1 MGTSNTD
8 GQEINET
15 AYLMQSPQNARRLMG
30 SISRLEA
37 GGTARAASNTTET
50 KVKLTPLQIT
60 VGQVPS
66 QEELVDL
73 YTAVGWTA
81 YTDNP
86 ADLVPMCA
94 GSLYLACA
102 RDASGHLVGLV
113 RAVGDGVSISYIQD
127 LLVHPRYQRH
137 GVGGQLLG
145 AALDAVGNVRQVYI
159 TTDTHATNQHV
170 IDLYLGKGF
179 KPIGDYNCV
188 TLARLH

>member
-1 MGTSNTD
+1 MGTSNTA

-15 AYLMQSPQNARRLMG
+15 AYLAQSPQNARRLMG
-30 SISRLEA
+30 SISRLEE
-37 GGTARAASNTTET
+37 GGTARATSNTTEA

-86 ADLVPMCA
+86 AYLVPMCA

-102 RDASGHLVGLV
+102 RDASGQLVGLV

-127 LLVHPRYQRH
+127 LLVHPRYQRQ
-137 GVGGQLLG
+137 GVGGQLLD
-145 AALDAVGNVRQVYI
+145 AALEAVGNVRQVYI
-159 TTDTHATNQHV
+159 TTDTHVTNQHV

-179 KPIGDYNCV
+179 KPVGDYNCV
-188 TLARLH
+188 TLARLR

>member
-1 MGTSNTD
+1 MGTSNTG

-15 AYLMQSPQNARRLMG
+15 AYLAQSPQNARRLMG
-30 SISRLEA
+30 SISRLEE
-37 GGTARAASNTTET
+37 GGTARATSNTTEA

-102 RDASGHLVGLV
+102 RDASGQLVGLV

-127 LLVHPRYQRH
+127 LLVHPRYQRQ
-137 GVGGQLLG
+137 GVGGQLLD
-145 AALDAVGNVRQVYI
+145 AALEAVGNVR
-159 TTDTHATNQHV
+159 
-170 IDLYLGKGF
+170 
-179 KPIGDYNCV
+179 
-188 TLARLH
+188 